1 MYAHESTCTRCG
13 SNFIVEVVPGQPM
26 RPRGI
31 CDDCEQREMYQAA
44 IAAEAARRAEEEA
57 RKRQLIR
64 FGIIAGGVILLTL
77 LISFVCS

>member
-13 SNFIVEVVPGQPM
+13 SNFVVEVVPGQPM

-31 CDDCEQREMYQAA
+31 CDDCEQMERYQAA

-57 RKRQLIR
+57 RKRQLIKW
-64 FGIIAGGVILLTL
+64 GIIVGGAILLAL
-77 LISFVCS
+77 LISYACA